1 MHLYNAWLPPHVAE
15 ETKKEKESF
24 ARVVRTVNELYRPDD
39 PDSVYATLTWIP
51 VIKLLVF
58 NFSFLG
64 FFFCFGVSS
73 FFLSMW
79 CPFCMSYFD
88 FNCWFLINAFEFQFL
103 FWVLNLVLSLFVWSL
118 IFKLWNVCA
127 KSNSL
132 NHCCNK

>member
-79 CPFCMSYFD
+79 CPFCMSSFD
-88 FNCWFLINAFEFQFL
+88 FLINAFEFQFL
-103 FWVLNLVLSLFVWSL
+103 F
-118 IFKLWNVCA
+118 
-127 KSNSL
+127 
-132 NHCCNK
+132 